1 MSIDAD
7 AIIARKLT
15 SMFPDAKMRAEA
27 ERILF
32 FYGTESHHGEV
43 PRVRLAILKNTGA
56 GGDLDRLRK
65 EVRNA
70 DIDYRD
76 ALVGAE
82 YVRQAHDLF
91 NMEPKK
97 RKRLAAED
105 QAEYLAWFEKLK
117 PAQPTRASCAP
128 ER

>member
-7 AIIARKLT
+7 ATIARKLT
-15 SMFPDAKMRAEA
+15 SMFPDPEMRAEA

-32 FYGTESHHGEV
+32 CYGTESHHGEI

-56 GGDLDRLRK
+56 GGDLERLRQ

-70 DIDYRD
+70 DLDYRD

-82 YVRQAHDLF
+82 YARQAHELF
-91 NMEPKK
+91 DMERKK

-105 QAEYLAWFEKLK
+105 QAEYLAWLK
-117 PAQPTRASCAP
+117 S
-128 ER
+128 